1 MSQKATK
8 TGAPDTAD
16 PTAKQVAAY
25 LRAHPDFLLRHP
37 SLLAIMEAPVRNFSD
52 TDADAEIEADADN
65 VVDLQHA
72 MVGRLRTELQRSSKQ
87 HGDLIDAGRNNQHSQ
102 ARIHSTVLRLL
113 SARSLD
119 HLLELMTTDLV
130 GLLDIDAVALCLETG
145 SVAPA
150 TSHGIRILPDGTIA
164 KVIGTDRDVTLR
176 DNVSGDRRIFGESA
190 GLVRSDALLRL
201 VVREDGPA
209 AVLALG
215 SREPR
220 RFHPGQGTELLA
232 FLAHVMEHSICTWL
246 DLPR

>member
-1 MSQKATK
+1 LSQKATTK
-8 TGAPDTAD
+8 PGTAD
-16 PTAKQVAAY
+16 PAST
-25 LRAHPDFLLRHP
+25 HPDLL
-37 SLLAIMEAPVRNFSD
+37 SLLEAPVREFP
-52 TDADAEIEADADN
+52 EADPDGGE

-72 MVGRLRTELQRSSKQ
+72 MVGRLRADLARSVKH
-87 HGDLIDAGRNNQHSQ
+87 HGELIDAGRTNQRSQ
-102 ARIHSTVLRLL
+102 ARIHATVLRLL

-119 HLLELMTTDLV
+119 HLLELMATDLV
-130 GLLDIDAVALCLETG
+130 GLLDIDTVALCLETG

-164 KVIGTDRDVTLR
+164 KVLGNERSVTLR
-176 DNVSGDRRIFGESA
+176 DNVAGDRRIFGEAS

-201 VVREDGPA
+201 VVRDGAPPA
-209 AVLALG
+209 LLAMG

-232 FLAHVMEHSICTWL
+232 FLANVMEHSICTWL

>member
-8 TGAPDTAD
+8 PGAPETAD

-25 LRAHPDFLLRHP
+25 LRSHPDFLQRHP
-37 SLLAIMEAPVRNFSD
+37 DLLAIIMAPAREFP
-52 TDADAEIEADADN
+52 DADPDGGE

-72 MVGRLRTELQRSSKQ
+72 MVGRLRTELARNVKQ
-87 HGDLIDAGRNNQHSQ
+87 HGELIDAGRTNQHSQ
-102 ARIHSTVLRLL
+102 ARIHATVLRLL

-119 HLLELMTTDLV
+119 HLLELMSTDLV
-130 GLLDIDAVALCLETG
+130 GLLDIDTVALCLETG

-150 TSHGIRILPDGTIA
+150 TSHGIRILPNGTIA
-164 KVIGTDRDVTLR
+164 KVIGGERGVTLR
-176 DNVSGDRRIFGESA
+176 DNVSGDRRIFGEAA

-201 VVREDGPA
+201 VVRQNGPA
-209 AVLALG
+209 ALLAMG

-232 FLAHVMEHSICTWL
+232 FLANVMEHSICTWL

>member
-8 TGAPDTAD
+8 TGAAEPTN

-25 LRAHPDFLLRHP
+25 LRAHPDFLLSNP
-37 SLLAIMEAPVRNFSD
+37 NLFAIMDAPIRKFP
-52 TDADAEIEADADN
+52 DADPEGGE

-72 MVGRLRTELQRSSKQ
+72 MVGRLRTELVRSAKQ
-87 HGDLIDAGRNNQHSQ
+87 HGDLIDAGRSNQHSQ
-102 ARIHSTVLRLL
+102 ARIHATVLRLL

-164 KVIGTDRDVTLR
+164 KVVGAERDVTLR
-176 DNVSGDRRIFGESA
+176 DNVKGDRRLFGEAA

-201 VVREDGPA
+201 VVREEGPA
-209 AVLALG
+209 ALLALG
-215 SREPR
+215 SREAR

>member
-1 MSQKATK
+1 VVQKATRPGK
-8 TGAPDTAD
+8 PGTPEPTG

-25 LRAHPDFLLRHP
+25 LRAHPEFLRDYP
-37 SLLAIMEAPVRNFSD
+37 ELLAVMEAPVREFP
-52 TDADAEIEADADN
+52 EADPDGGE

-72 MVGRLRTELQRSSKQ
+72 MVVRLRAELVRSGKQ
-87 HGDLIDAGRNNQHSQ
+87 HGELIDAGRTNQRSQ
-102 ARIHSTVLRLL
+102 ARIHATILRLL

-119 HLLELMTTDLV
+119 HLLELMATDLV

-164 KVIGTDRDVTLR
+164 KVLGSDREVTLR
-176 DNVSGDRRIFGESA
+176 DNISGDRRIFGEAA

-201 VVREDGPA
+201 VVREDGPPA
-209 AVLALG
+209 LLAMG

-232 FLAHVMEHSICTWL
+232 FLAHVMEHCIRTWL

>member
-8 TGAPDTAD
+8 PGAPEPAD

-25 LRAHPDFLLRHP
+25 LRAHPDFLQRHP
-37 SLLAIMEAPVRNFSD
+37 DLLAIIKSPVREFP
-52 TDADAEIEADADN
+52 DADPDGCE

-72 MVGRLRTELQRSSKQ
+72 MVGRLRTELARNVKQ
-87 HGDLIDAGRNNQHSQ
+87 HGELIDAGRNNQHSQ
-102 ARIHSTVLRLL
+102 ARIHATVLRLL

-119 HLLELMTTDLV
+119 HLLELMATDLV
-130 GLLDIDAVALCLETG
+130 GLLDIDAVMLCLETD

-164 KVIGTDRDVTLR
+164 KVLGSERDVTLR
-176 DNVSGDRRIFGESA
+176 ENVSGDRRIFGEAA

-201 VVREDGPA
+201 VVRQNGPA
-209 AVLALG
+209 ALLALG

-232 FLAHVMEHSICTWL
+232 FLANVMEHSICTWL

>member
-8 TGAPDTAD
+8 PGTPEPAGL
-16 PTAKQVAAY
+16 TAKQVTAY
-25 LRAHPDFLLRHP
+25 LRSHPDFLRRHP
-37 SLLAIMEAPVRNFSD
+37 GLLATIEAPLRAFP
-52 TDADAEIEADADN
+52 DADPDGGA

-72 MVGRLRTELQRSSKQ
+72 MIGRLRTELARHVKQ
-87 HGDLIDAGRNNQHSQ
+87 HSELIDAGRTNQHSQ
-102 ARIHSTVLRLL
+102 ARIHATVLRLL

-119 HLLELMTTDLV
+119 HLLELMSTDLV
-130 GLLDIDAVALCLETG
+130 GLLDIDTVALCLETG

-150 TSHGIRILPDGTIA
+150 RSHGIRILPNGTIA
-164 KVIGTDRDVTLR
+164 KVIGGERGVTLR
-176 DNVSGDRRIFGESA
+176 DNVSGDRRIFGETA

-201 VVREDGPA
+201 VVREKAPPA
-209 AVLALG
+209 LLALG

-232 FLAHVMEHSICTWL
+232 FLANVMEHSICTWL

>member
-8 TGAPDTAD
+8 PGTPEPVG
-16 PTAKQVAAY
+16 PTAKQVSAY
-25 LRAHPDFLLRHP
+25 LRAHPDFLRRHP
-37 SLLAIMEAPVRNFSD
+37 NLLTIMEAPVREFADSD
-52 TDADAEIEADADN
+52 PGGGD

-72 MVGRLRTELQRSSKQ
+72 MVGRLRTELVRSIKQ
-87 HGDLIDAGRNNQHSQ
+87 HGELIDAGRNNQRNQ
-102 ARIHSTVLRLL
+102 ARIHATVLRLL

-130 GLLDIDAVALCLETG
+130 GLLNIDAVALCLETG

-164 KVIGTDRDVTLR
+164 KVIGSERDVTLR
-176 DNVSGDRRIFGESA
+176 DNVSGERRIFGEAA
-190 GLVRSDALLRL
+190 GLVRSEALLRL
-201 VVREDGPA
+201 VVRENGPPA
-209 AVLALG
+209 LLALG

-220 RFHPGQGTELLA
+220 RFHPGQGSELLA

>member
-1 MSQKATK
+1 MSQKATRS
-8 TGAPDTAD
+8 GTAEPVD
-16 PTAKQVAAY
+16 PSAKQVAAY

-37 SLLAIMEAPVRNFSD
+37 NLFAIMEAPVRDFP
-52 TDADAEIEADADN
+52 DADPDGGD

-72 MVGRLRTELQRSSKQ
+72 MVGRLRTELVRNAKQ
-87 HGDLIDAGRNNQHSQ
+87 HSDLIDAGRSNQRSQ
-102 ARIHSTVLRLL
+102 ARIHATVLRLL

-145 SVAPA
+145 TVAPA
-150 TSHGIRILPDGTIA
+150 TSHGIRILPSGTID
-164 KVIGTDRDVTLR
+164 KVLASDRAVTLR
-176 DNVSGDRRIFGESA
+176 DNIQGDRRIFGEAA

-201 VVREDGPA
+201 VVREGGPA
-209 AVLALG
+209 ALLALG
-215 SREPR
+215 SRDVR
-220 RFHPGQGTELLA
+220 RFHPGQGSELLA

>member
-8 TGAPDTAD
+8 PGTPEPAG
-16 PTAKQVAAY
+16 PTAKQVSAY
-25 LRAHPDFLLRHP
+25 LRAHPDFLRRHP
-37 SLLAIMEAPVRNFSD
+37 SLLTIMEAPVREFADSD
-52 TDADAEIEADADN
+52 PGGSD

-72 MVGRLRTELQRSSKQ
+72 MVGRLRTELVRSVKQ
-87 HGDLIDAGRNNQHSQ
+87 HGELIDAGRNNQRSQ
-102 ARIHSTVLRLL
+102 ARIHETVLRLL

-164 KVIGTDRDVTLR
+164 KVIGSERDVTLR
-176 DNVSGDRRIFGESA
+176 DNVSGDRRIFGEAA

-201 VVREDGPA
+201 VVRENGPPA
-209 AVLALG
+209 LLALG

-220 RFHPGQGTELLA
+220 RFHPGQGSELLA

>member
-1 MSQKATK
+1 MRQKATK
-8 TGAPDTAD
+8 PGTPETAD

-37 SLLAIMEAPVRNFSD
+37 NLLAVMEAPVRDFPE
-52 TDADAEIEADADN
+52 AEDGADN

-72 MVGRLRTELQRSSKQ
+72 MVGRLRTELVRSTKQ

-164 KVIGTDRDVTLR
+164 KVVGNDRDVTLR

-201 VVREDGPA
+201 VVRENGPA

-215 SREPR
+215 GREPR

>member
-8 TGAPDTAD
+8 PGTPQPLD

-37 SLLAIMEAPVRNFSD
+37 NLLAIMEAPVRDFP
-52 TDADAEIEADADN
+52 EADPEGGE

-72 MVGRLRTELQRSSKQ
+72 MVGRLRTELVRSAKQ
-87 HGDLIDAGRNNQHSQ
+87 HGDLIDAGRSNQRSQ
-102 ARIHSTVLRLL
+102 ARIHATVLRLL

-119 HLLELMTTDLV
+119 HLLELMATDLV
-130 GLLDIDAVALCLETG
+130 GLLDIDAVALCLETD

-164 KVIGTDRDVTLR
+164 KIIGTDRDVTLR
-176 DNVSGDRRIFGESA
+176 DNVPGDRRLFGETA

-201 VVREDGPA
+201 EVRKEGPA
-209 AVLALG
+209 ALLALG

>member
-8 TGAPDTAD
+8 PGTPETAD

-37 SLLAIMEAPVRNFSD
+37 TLLAVMETPAREFPEAVG
-52 TDADAEIEADADN
+52 DACE

-72 MVGRLRTELQRSSKQ
+72 MVGRLRSELMCSTQQ
-87 HGDLIDAGRNNQHSQ
+87 HSELIDAGRTNQRSQ
-102 ARIHSTVLRLL
+102 ARIHATVLRLL

-164 KVIGTDRDVTLR
+164 KVVGSDRDVTLR

-215 SREPR
+215 SRDPR
-220 RFHPGQGTELLA
+220 RFHPSQGTELLA

>member
-1 MSQKATK
+1 LFAIMD
-8 TGAPDTAD
+8 APIREFPDAD
-16 PTAKQVAAY
+16 P
-25 LRAHPDFLLRHP
+25 
-37 SLLAIMEAPVRNFSD
+37 EGG
-52 TDADAEIEADADN
+52 E

-72 MVGRLRTELQRSSKQ
+72 MVGRLRTELVRSAKQ
-87 HGDLIDAGRNNQHSQ
+87 HGDLIDAGRSNQHSQ
-102 ARIHSTVLRLL
+102 ARIHATVLRLL

-164 KVIGTDRDVTLR
+164 KVVGAERDVTLR
-176 DNVSGDRRIFGESA
+176 DNVKGDRRLFGEAA

-201 VVREDGPA
+201 VVREEGPA
-209 AVLALG
+209 ALLALG
-215 SREPR
+215 SREAR

>member
-1 MSQKATK
+1 MRQKATK
-8 TGAPDTAD
+8 PGTPETAD

-37 SLLAIMEAPVRNFSD
+37 NLLAVMEAPVRDFPE
-52 TDADAEIEADADN
+52 AEDGADN

-72 MVGRLRTELQRSSKQ
+72 MVGRLRTELVRSTKQ

-164 KVIGTDRDVTLR
+164 KVVGNDRDVTLR

-201 VVREDGPA
+201 VVRENGPA

>member
-1 MSQKATK
+1 
-8 TGAPDTAD
+8 
-16 PTAKQVAAY
+16 
-25 LRAHPDFLLRHP
+25 
-37 SLLAIMEAPVRNFSD
+37 MEAPVREFADSD
-52 TDADAEIEADADN
+52 LGGSD

-72 MVGRLRTELQRSSKQ
+72 MVGRLRTELVRSVKQ
-87 HGDLIDAGRNNQHSQ
+87 HGELIDAGRNNQRSQ
-102 ARIHSTVLRLL
+102 ARIHETVLRLL

-164 KVIGTDRDVTLR
+164 KVIGSERDVTLR
-176 DNVSGDRRIFGESA
+176 DNVSGDRRIFGEAA

-201 VVREDGPA
+201 VVRENGPPA
-209 AVLALG
+209 LLALG

-220 RFHPGQGTELLA
+220 RFHPGQGSELLA